1 MTGASGG
8 GAVSL
13 DANTFQPLRPFLN
26 CISQPH
32 SLLCTLFLGGH
43 TQIPNYPFFNLKSP
57 NAGNLFSSL
66 SLFSYLCFIYCHD
79 GGP

>member
-26 CISQPH
+26 CISQPY

-43 TQIPNYPFFNLKSP
+43 TQIPNYTFVNLKSP
-57 NAGNLFSSL
+57 NAAHLF
-66 SLFSYLCFIYCHD
+66 FYICFIVHD
-79 GGP
+79 GEP